1 MQLSPATSET
11 PPVTVLGHM
20 TLNVMMLA
28 VSLTV
33 NQVGKKNISIP
44 RITKQLVCVS
54 RTKFFR
60 CTNINS
66 REVNELT

>member
-1 MQLSPATSET
+1 MQLSPATLET

-33 NQVGKKNISIP
+33 NQVGKKEYKYP
-44 RITKQLVCVS
+44 
-54 RTKFFR
+54 
-60 CTNINS
+60 
-66 REVNELT
+66 